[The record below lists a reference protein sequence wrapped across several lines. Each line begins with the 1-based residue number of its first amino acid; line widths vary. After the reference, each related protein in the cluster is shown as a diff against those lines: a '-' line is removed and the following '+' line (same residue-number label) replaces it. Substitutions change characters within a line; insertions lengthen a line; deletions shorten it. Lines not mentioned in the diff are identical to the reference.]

1 MSDGAIPFAA
11 ERPDLVL
18 ELREVVKEFPGSPPI
33 VALDRVSLEIRRGEL
48 VAIVGPS
55 GSGKSTML
63 NVIGTL
69 DRPTSGEVLVDGQL
83 VVADADDRWLS
94 TLRCRLIGF
103 VFQQF
108 HLLDGISA
116 LENVA
121 TGLLYSGARRR
132 ERCERAALAL
142 ERVGLGHR
150 LHHQPGKLS
159 GGERQRVAI
168 ARAVVGDPAI
178 LLADEPT
185 GNLDTATSEAVME
198 TLGNLNREGVTVVVI
213 THDTEVAEMFPRSV
227 AVRDGRIESDT
238 AVAANEAEI
247 APSSGT
253 DLVGVLA

>member
-1 MSDGAIPFAA
+1 
-11 ERPDLVL
+11 
-18 ELREVVKEFPGSPPI
+18 
-33 VALDRVSLEIRRGEL
+33 

-69 DRPTSGEVLVDGQL
+69 DRPTDGAVLIDGQA
-83 VVADADDRWLS
+83 VTADAPDRWLS

-121 TGLLYSGARRR
+121 MGLLYSGVSNR
-132 ERCERAALAL
+132 ERIERAASAL
-142 ERVGLGHR
+142 DRVGLGHR
-150 LHHQPGKLS
+150 LDHRPGALS

-168 ARAVVGDPAI
+168 ARAVVNEPSV

-185 GNLDTATSEAVME
+185 GNLDTNTSESVMA
-198 TLGNLNREGVTVVVI
+198 TLDDLNREGVTVAVI
-213 THDTEVAEMFPRSV
+213 THDREVADRFPRQIGI
-227 AVRDGRIESDT
+227 RDGQIESDT
-238 AVAANEAEI
+238 GRAATAARADRSHGVDREEAL
-247 APSSGT
+247 S
-253 DLVGVLA
+253 